1 MKGVI
6 MRVLLQLILAA
17 HFMAAYSNA
26 AVYYVD
32 AQGDDSNPG
41 STSAPFRTLMRGA
54 GAAGPGDTVLV
65 RDGIYGHE
73 NAITGGDDPNALQAS
88 PVVLK
93 NSGTPD
99 AWIII
104 RAEHKWGATLD
115 CEMQCD
121 AYVDLK
127 NASYIQIQDFVITG
141 GYKEGIHSNDAAHN
155 IILRGNRIEFIANR
169 STSTRFGLS
178 GMYTNP
184 NCHDFLID
192 GNVFHDIGRTDMN
205 QLDHALYL
213 RGSNFTVINNV
224 FYNIGRGWSIQM
236 ADGLS
241 NVVIAN
247 NTFVFPNESNRG
259 GQIMMWNTQ
268 SNIVIR
274 NNVFY
279 RPVGYAIA
287 RYRSSV
293 SNCAIDH
300 NLVFGAFTVMADS
313 NGCTLDSTNQIGA
326 DPMFVNAWIPPYDFH
341 LQAASPA
348 IGVGVLAS
356 GVTVDFDGTPRASDS
371 APDIGAFAFV
381 PAAQ

>member
-1 MKGVI
+1 MYAARRIAASLGIGHIYTRPPTPGWPTRLKGPSPGIPRSTTQTPASEFEHVPLPHGRGSVRRMKGVI

-26 AVYYVD
+26 IVYYVD

-121 AYVDLK
+121 SYVDLK

-141 GYKEGIHSNDAAHN
+141 GYKEGIHSN
-155 IILRGNRIEFIANR
+155 
-169 STSTRFGLS
+169 
-178 GMYTNP
+178 
-184 NCHDFLID
+184 
-192 GNVFHDIGRTDMN
+192 
-205 QLDHALYL
+205 
-213 RGSNFTVINNV
+213 
-224 FYNIGRGWSIQM
+224 
-236 ADGLS
+236 
-241 NVVIAN
+241 
-247 NTFVFPNESNRG
+247 
-259 GQIMMWNTQ
+259 
-268 SNIVIR
+268 
-274 NNVFY
+274 
-279 RPVGYAIA
+279 
-287 RYRSSV
+287 
-293 SNCAIDH
+293 
-300 NLVFGAFTVMADS
+300 
-313 NGCTLDSTNQIGA
+313 
-326 DPMFVNAWIPPYDFH
+326 NA
-341 LQAASPA
+341 
-348 IGVGVLAS
+348 
-356 GVTVDFDGTPRASDS
+356 
-371 APDIGAFAFV
+371 
-381 PAAQ
+381 

>member
-6 MRVLLQLILAA
+6 MRVLLQIILAA

-26 AVYYVD
+26 TVYYVD

-121 AYVDLK
+121 AYFDLK

-141 GYKEGIHSNDAAHN
+141 ATRKV
-155 IILRGNRIEFIANR
+155 
-169 STSTRFGLS
+169 STATTR
-178 GMYTNP
+178 
-184 NCHDFLID
+184 
-192 GNVFHDIGRTDMN
+192 RTISSCE
-205 QLDHALYL
+205 A
-213 RGSNFTVINNV
+213 T
-224 FYNIGRGWSIQM
+224 
-236 ADGLS
+236 
-241 NVVIAN
+241 
-247 NTFVFPNESNRG
+247 ESN
-259 GQIMMWNTQ
+259 
-268 SNIVIR
+268 SS
-274 NNVFY
+274 
-279 RPVGYAIA
+279 PIA
-287 RYRSSV
+287 PR
-293 SNCAIDH
+293 
-300 NLVFGAFTVMADS
+300 
-313 NGCTLDSTNQIGA
+313 
-326 DPMFVNAWIPPYDFH
+326 
-341 LQAASPA
+341 
-348 IGVGVLAS
+348 
-356 GVTVDFDGTPRASDS
+356 PRAWVWMACTRIRTATISSLTGTCSTIS
-371 APDIGAFAFV
+371 AGPT
-381 PAAQ
+381 